1 MKDNFILYFL
11 IINFLYINIIICED
25 QKICDENEQTCEN
38 TEQSN
43 RNKYI
48 NPNFENDNFDDLINS
63 EYFFKQPIIT
73 KENINDSNYNSSEY
87 FDLSINK
94 KILNFIRYNEAIP
107 YPHERFKDK
116 QQGNFLHFMHLA
128 YEKNLPIYFSLDQII
143 YPYIELTKQ
152 LNFDIVEFAFF
163 PIYKSF
169 LNNIINF
176 GIKNSYNND
185 IILYFMIGSKFLYE
199 NKEIEKNVEINQNNF
214 EKVKNNFKY
223 CNAFIDSLFS
233 REENDTNY
241 SCELELLG
249 KKRIFNKLN
258 FIKVNKKFKEGNIIS
273 QRITN
278 SLRFFQELEFD
289 ASTELYTIYSIGKL
303 IEESGQTEIYFEIK
317 NFVEYLF
324 NEEEDN
330 MNPVEIYKYINEN
343 FKSLNKTS
351 QEINSLYNKIKQNI
365 IKPKHFSFY
374 DYIYFFNEKQEKEY
388 LEEKN
393 KQINLFSYSSSI
405 EDWVNNKMINYSK
418 GRMFPS
424 ILEFLEIVFDG
435 KMGRGTLFKR
445 FDKKD
450 IKDNFYIF
458 RDGIDM
464 RKELARAKNLIE
476 KSYKEERNKWLNS
489 YEYSFYYLLYIVGNS
504 VSEKERNKLIKSFN
518 TILGGY
524 VHFKKDILIIQ
535 QYSNIT
541 CSENGNI
548 PDVYFENNTKF
559 YNELKEI
566 TKIYKE
572 HLINL
577 TQYLEKKELKERVI
591 QVINLKMNYLLNA
604 YNNIIKILTSNN
616 KDEKSTIINKMF
628 YYNRKLKT
636 YSGWY
641 VDLYKNDRLET
652 VFNLDIYVYNY
663 YIANPINQIK
673 FNGAIIYEA
682 MNYPE
687 IGLIAVND
695 NEKDKKKKLYLFSTY
710 TGNEYP
716 HRYENKIDFKG
727 LQESILAR
735 RY

>member
-11 IINFLYINIIICED
+11 IINILYVNIIICED
-25 QKICDENEQTCEN
+25 QKTCNENEQTCEN

-163 PIYKSF
+163 HIYKTF

-176 GIKNSYNND
+176 GMKNNYNND
-185 IILYFMIGSKFLYE
+185 IILYFIIGSKFLYE

-289 ASTELYTIYSIGKL
+289 ASKELYTIYSIGKL
-303 IEESGQTEIYFEIK
+303 IEESGQTEIYFAIK

-343 FKSLNKTS
+343 FKSSNKTS
-351 QEINSLYNKIKQNI
+351 QEINSLYNKINPNI

-393 KQINLFSYSSSI
+393 KQINLFSYSTSI

-418 GRMFPS
+418 GRIFPS

-464 RKELARAKNLIE
+464 RQELTRAKNLIE

-518 TILGGY
+518 TILGSY

-541 CSENGNI
+541 YSENGNI

-591 QVINLKMNYLLNA
+591 QVINLKTNYLFNA
-604 YNNIIKILTSNN
+604 YDNIIKILTSNS
-616 KDEKSTIINKMF
+616 KDEISTIINKMF

-727 LQESILAR
+727 LQESIFAR
-735 RY
+735 QY

>member
-163 PIYKSF
+163 PIYKTL

-176 GIKNSYNND
+176 GMKNNYNND

-241 SCELELLG
+241 SYELELLG

-735 RY
+735 QY

>member
-25 QKICDENEQTCEN
+25 QKTCDENEQTCEN

-241 SCELELLG
+241 SYELELLG

-518 TILGGY
+518 TLLGGY

-735 RY
+735 QY

>member
-1 MKDNFILYFL
+1 
-11 IINFLYINIIICED
+11 
-25 QKICDENEQTCEN
+25 
-38 TEQSN
+38 
-43 RNKYI
+43 
-48 NPNFENDNFDDLINS
+48 
-63 EYFFKQPIIT
+63 
-73 KENINDSNYNSSEY
+73 
-87 FDLSINK
+87 
-94 KILNFIRYNEAIP
+94 
-107 YPHERFKDK
+107 
-116 QQGNFLHFMHLA
+116 MHLA

-163 PIYKSF
+163 PIYKTL

-176 GIKNSYNND
+176 GMKNNYNND

-241 SCELELLG
+241 SYELELLG
-249 KKRIFNKLN
+249 KNRIFNKLN

-289 ASTELYTIYSIGKL
+289 ASKELYTIYSIGKL
-303 IEESGQTEIYFEIK
+303 IEESGQTEIYFAIK

-591 QVINLKMNYLLNA
+591 QVINLKTNYLFNA
-604 YNNIIKILTSNN
+604 YDNIIKILTSNS
-616 KDEKSTIINKMF
+616 KDEISTIINKMF

-735 RY
+735 QY